1 MLDQRSGDHQPAF
14 FPRAVSLAVED
25 AASLDRQLL
34 KPKPR
39 RMTPLVVVVV
49 VVVAVDAVVDAE
61 RGLQPVDINN

>member
-39 RMTPLVVVVV
+39 RMTLLVVV